1 LIPWI
6 PEVSDGGLSLMMP
19 NKFLWPESVHQ
30 KIDTRGVARMA
41 MYAKSFLIL
50 EAFFDPSRL
59 SLLEG
64 VKRDM
69 RH

>member
-1 LIPWI
+1 
-6 PEVSDGGLSLMMP
+6 MMP